1 MRLLKWHDHY
11 FAAQDGLEAFHRYA
25 GAKKI
30 YMGTRGHFSDAAE
43 SERLYQ
49 YDQVTRWL
57 DHYLK
62 NAANG
67 IESDPMYT
75 YAYSSLPMDTA
86 GFFQWTRIES
96 PAWPPAGIQNIRFYL
111 SCDSALSYAPST
123 SPADSF
129 LVKNDYKNPSYTF
142 DIAYIEGFRGPS
154 FDAALPKSTL
164 VFKSGLLDNDVT
176 WLGVPSMHLLVRSA
190 DAKFPL
196 NAQIYEEDPA
206 GNRFFVNRINYTA
219 RNWTSG
225 AQGVIDAE
233 GNPHAHR
240 FQHGNG
246 IRVELTNIDVTNRE
260 LLGSYPFVV
269 PMMSHASAAI
279 FADAG
284 HQSYIEL
291 PMIGTPTGVEN
302 GPRALPVSTALYQ
315 NYPNPFNPTTVIRY
329 NLAVGQDNISSYNVS
344 LKIYDLLGREVA
356 TLVDEKKVSGEYTIS
371 FDGSKLAGGV
381 YFYRL
386 EAGRA
391 VETRKMLLIR

>member
-1 MRLLKWHDHY
+1 LKWQDHY
-11 FAAQDGLEAFHRYA
+11 FEAQDGLEAFHRYA
-25 GAKKI
+25 GPKKI
-30 YMGTRGHFSDAAE
+30 YLGTRGHFSDQPE

-62 NAANG
+62 NDNNG
-67 IESDPMYT
+67 IDSDPMYT
-75 YAYSSLPMDTA
+75 YAFSSLPMDTS
-86 GFFQWTRIES
+86 GFFQWTRVES

-111 SCDSALSYAPST
+111 SRDSSLSFT
-123 SPADSF
+123 SQSSPGDSF
-129 LVKNDYKNPSYTF
+129 LLKNDYKNPSYTF

-164 VFKSGLLDNDVT
+164 VFKSGPLDNDVT
-176 WLGVPSMHLLVRSA
+176 WLGVPAMHLLVRST
-190 DAKFPL
+190 DAKFPV

-225 AQGVIDAE
+225 AQAVIDAE
-233 GNPHAHR
+233 GIPHAHR
-240 FQHGNG
+240 FQHGNR
-246 IRVELTNIDVTNRE
+246 IRVELTNIDVTNRQ

-269 PMMSHASAAI
+269 PMMSHAGVTI

-291 PMIGTPTGVEN
+291 PMIGTPTGVEDKPN
-302 GPRALPVSTALYQ
+302 IIPVATQLYQ
-315 NYPNPFNPTTVIRY
+315 NYPNPFNPETRFGFRIAY
-329 NLAVGQDNISSYNVS
+329 PGLAT
-344 LKIYDLLGREVA
+344 LKVYDALGREVA
-356 TLVDEKKVSGEYTIS
+356 TLVNEVRRPGSYSVAFNGNNLASGI
-371 FDGSKLAGGV
+371 

-386 EAGRA
+386 VTTDA
-391 VETRKMLLIR
+391 VEVKKMVLVK